1 MTIDRALATQWM
13 DAAIEQAEKGWSEGG
28 IPIGSVLARS
38 DGTIVARGHN
48 QRVQS
53 GDPILHA
60 EMDCIRN
67 AGRRK
72 DWAELTLV
80 STLSP
85 CPMCTGTAVLY
96 KVPRVVIGEH
106 RTFMGAEHWLKETGA
121 EVLVLDD
128 PRCVELMN
136 RLQREKPG
144 LWAEDI
150 GEHYRHLVA
159 FVCSANSCR
168 SQMAEGWARA
178 LHDDRISVFSAGT
191 QASTLNPLAVRAMAE
206 VGIDIS
212 GHQSKSLDALPPMVN
227 LAVTVCT
234 GAEGACPV
242 VLGAVHRVHA
252 PFDDPPALAEH
263 APNDEAAMPHYRR
276 VRDEIRAW
284 VERELPK
291 HLH

>member
-1 MTIDRALATQWM
+1 MTIDRTTALRLM

-28 IPIGSVLARS
+28 IPIGSVLARA
-38 DGTIVARGHN
+38 DGMIVARGHN

-72 DWAELTLV
+72 DWSELTLV

-96 KVPRVVIGEH
+96 KFPRVVIGEH
-106 RTFMGAEHWLKETGA
+106 RTFMGAEHWLAEAGA

-128 PRCVELMN
+128 PRCVELMH

-150 GEHYRHLVA
+150 GETYRHQVA
-159 FVCSANSCR
+159 FVCTANSCR
-168 SQMAEGWARA
+168 SQMAEGWVRA
-178 LHDDRISVFSAGT
+178 LHGERLDVFSAGIR
-191 QASTLNPLAVRAMAE
+191 ASTLNPLAVRAMAE

-212 GHQSKSLDALPPMVN
+212 GQTSKAVGKLPGKLDV
-227 LAVTVCT
+227 AVTVCSS
-234 GAEGACPV
+234 AEEACPAIP
-242 VLGAVHRVHA
+242 GAVRTVHV
-252 PFDDPPALAEH
+252 PFDDPPHQAQGARTD
-263 APNDEAAMPHYRR
+263 DEAMPHYRR
-276 VRDEIRAW
+276 VRDEIRSW

-291 HLH
+291 LLH